1 MGYRKGGFLGFF
13 CYWCCASRMGR
24 WEKAKLTYQTR
35 LHRTHRPN
43 SQHRARICKLLG
55 VGRAPEHSTLEADSP
70 KALFPFPLLHS
81 RGTLASLAPQRKP
94 RLEPGAGI
102 THTAQGGFA
111 WLPGGQVSRGRSVF
125 PPASPA
131 SPSFLDLIWVP
142 HTLFPAQPRILLSD
156 FASTFPGH
164 AGQGAA
170 SSVPPTAL
178 ATPGAPGGPPPAPCA
193 AFPRG
198 LSACPATGAVA
209 SPLQN

>member
-1 MGYRKGGFLGFF
+1 MAWAGPQSTAPWR
-13 CYWCCASRMGR
+13 
-24 WEKAKLTYQTR
+24 
-35 LHRTHRPN
+35 RTA
-43 SQHRARICKLLG
+43 QW
-55 VGRAPEHSTLEADSP
+55 HSS
-70 KALFPFPLLHS
+70 LFPFPLLHS

-111 WLPGGQVSRGRSVF
+111 WLPGGQVSRGRSGF

-142 HTLFPAQPRILLSD
+142 HTLFPAQPRTLRSD

-170 SSVPPTAL
+170 SSVPRTAL

-198 LSACPATGAVA
+198 LSACPATGARGRRLTFAELRDTKAEPNQEPSSHRALHDPV
-209 SPLQN
+209 SRT

>member
-1 MGYRKGGFLGFF
+1 
-13 CYWCCASRMGR
+13 MGR

-43 SQHRARICKLLG
+43 SQHRVRICKLLG

-111 WLPGGQVSRGRSVF
+111 WLPGGQVSRGRCF
-125 PPASPA
+125 PSRLPCIPVLPRSHLGTPHPLPGSA
-131 SPSFLDLIWVP
+131 P
-142 HTLFPAQPRILLSD
+142 HT
-156 FASTFPGH
+156 
-164 AGQGAA
+164 
-170 SSVPPTAL
+170 
-178 ATPGAPGGPPPAPCA
+178 
-193 AFPRG
+193 
-198 LSACPATGAVA
+198 
-209 SPLQN
+209 PL